1 MTFLYRIIKSEDT
14 ILEDGKIEL
23 YKREEQDIPEE
34 ITIVNGQVE
43 DNQAGPEEELEDLLA
58 EATKRAEKSV
68 AKILEDAYA
77 KRDTIVNTAIE
88 ESERLKKQAVEEGK
102 REGIRQM
109 EEKVAASL
117 DELNRALETSQNQ
130 VAKSSSSLQKSV
142 VDMSLEIASRIM
154 SMRIQEDETQMAEL
168 VKTAVMAEKDKRQI
182 NIVLSEE
189 MTKLIDKLE
198 WELDSV
204 RERIPGNI
212 RIKTNG
218 MEKEGCRIETEE
230 GIMDVSVS
238 VQIENLRRQLQ
249 KLESD

>member
-23 YKREEQDIPEE
+23 YKREEQDLPEE
-34 ITIVNGQVE
+34 ITIVNGQAE
-43 DNQAGPEEELEDLLA
+43 DNQAEQEEALEDMLV

-88 ESERLKKQAVEEGK
+88 ESKRLKKQAVEEGK
-102 REGIRQM
+102 EEGVRRM
-109 EEKVAASL
+109 EEKVGDSL
-117 DELNRALETSQNQ
+117 KAINKALEALQKQ
-130 VAKSSSSLQKSV
+130 VIENNSSLQKSIV
-142 VDMSLEIASRIM
+142 EMSLEIASRIM
-154 SMRIQEDETQMAEL
+154 SKRIQEDETQMTEL
-168 VKTAVMAEKDKRQI
+168 VKTAVLAEKDKRQI
-182 NIVLSEE
+182 NIILSEE

-198 WELDSV
+198 WELDPL

-212 RIKTNG
+212 RIKTSV
-218 MEKEGCRIETEE
+218 MEKDGCRIETEE

-238 VQIENLRRQLQ
+238 VQLDNLRRQLQ